1 MVAIVTVVQTILPNR
16 LLHLL
21 QILVHHWKMFG
32 ISISL
37 VLLQNLYFECRCRI
51 FVGSTKWKR
60 CLHKSILIFDWV
72 GSAYQELNMQ
82 SKMCFGLILPAKECH
97 IASSVQQILNN
108 YMQDYTV
115 LQISMVLIQPEGY
128 IHSKEWCKPSGVSWR
143 SSSSSMLSQPWWSLN

>member
-37 VLLQNLYFECRCRI
+37 VLLYFECRCRI

-97 IASSVQQILNN
+97 IASSVQQILTITCKTTLFYRLVWCWYN
-108 YMQDYTV
+108 QKGT
-115 LQISMVLIQPEGY
+115 Y
-128 IHSKEWCKPSGVSWR
+128 IVKNDANLLVCHGGAALAAC
-143 SSSSSMLSQPWWSLN
+143 